1 MSRPLKQKVNALLD
15 RRSFVNLLL
24 IGAAGQMCL
33 PKPGLAASTIEKRK
47 LTKVGAQ
54 LYTVRKELERDFKGT
69 LARIAALGFRE
80 VEFAGYFN
88 HSPEQIK
95 NILAGNNLSAP
106 SAHVQTSVLRGSL
119 EGTIEAAR
127 IIGHQYLI
135 CAYLPAEERRSL
147 DDYRKLIDLLNRV
160 GEQFKRAGIQFGYH
174 NHDFEFAPMEGRI
187 PYDLILAG
195 TDAQLVKMEMDLYW
209 ITKAGYSPLA
219 YFQKYPGRFPIV
231 HIKDM
236 DNTPGHFFTEVG
248 RGIIDFR
255 PILAAAKQA
264 GIQHYFIEQ
273 DETPGSPFESLKIS
287 LDYLKRL
294 EF

>member
-1 MSRPLKQKVNALLD
+1 MD
-15 RRSFVNLLL
+15 RRSFVNWLLL
-24 IGAAGQMCL
+24 GAAGQACR
-33 PKPGLAASTIEKRK
+33 PKFGLAASNTGKRK

-69 LARIAALGFRE
+69 LSRVAALGFRE

-88 HSPEQIK
+88 HPPQQIK
-95 NILAGNNLSAP
+95 DILAGNNLSAP
-106 SAHVQTSVLRGSL
+106 SAHVQTSVLRDGL
-119 EGTIEAAR
+119 QETIEAAR

-160 GEQFKRAGIQFGYH
+160 GEQFKQAGIQFGYH
-174 NHDFEFAPMEGRI
+174 NHDFEFAPVEDRI

-219 YFQKYPGRFPIV
+219 YFQKYPGRFSLI

-236 DNTPGHFFTEVG
+236 DKTPRRFFTEVG
-248 RGIIDFR
+248 RGIINFR
-255 PILAAAKQA
+255 PILAAAHQA
-264 GIQHYFIEQ
+264 GVEHYFIEQ
-273 DETPGSPFESLKIS
+273 DETPGSPFESLRIS